1 MVVNIKKKMPKELK
15 VSAGSYIGFAV
26 MAILGLVLMVSQI
39 AVLTYDIL
47 ASEMFPAI
55 RHLPA
60 WCYFDQ
66 WSAFYR
72 LSGAILVVP
81 ALFTVIY
88 RVAHEVGLFERVIVI
103 QRD

>member
-1 MVVNIKKKMPKELK
+1 MIVNIKNKTPKELK

-26 MAILGLVLMVSQI
+26 MAILGLALMVLQT

-47 ASEMFPAI
+47 ASKMFPAI

-72 LSGAILVVP
+72 LCGSILVVP

-88 RVAHEVGLFERVIVI
+88 RVAHAVGLFEKVIAI